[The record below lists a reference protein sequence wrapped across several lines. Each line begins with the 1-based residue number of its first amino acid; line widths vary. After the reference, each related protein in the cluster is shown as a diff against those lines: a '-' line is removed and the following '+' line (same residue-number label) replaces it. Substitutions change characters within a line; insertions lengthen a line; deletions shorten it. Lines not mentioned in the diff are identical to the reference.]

1 MKDMASQ
8 ATSSS
13 CRIERAQVSN
23 HQVIRPQ
30 SRAVPSSHG
39 QENTTDR
46 TGESGSR
53 SAKETDPASR
63 CDMHVVQVWIIAGGA
78 FGVAVAAGVQVYQL
92 LGSPALALI
101 ASVTAFL
108 MVFGALVFAL
118 RVV

>member
-1 MKDMASQ
+1 M
-8 ATSSS
+8 
-13 CRIERAQVSN
+13 SN
-23 HQVIRPQ
+23 HQVIWPQ
-30 SRAVPSSHG
+30 SRTAPSFHG
-39 QENTTDR
+39 QANTTDR
-46 TGESGSR
+46 TVESGSR

-63 CDMHVVQVWIIAGGA
+63 CDMHLVRIWIIAGGA
-78 FGVAVAAGVQVYQL
+78 FSVAVAVGVQVYQL